1 MAGVTSDASRT
12 AAGGP
17 IFIVGSNGSGS
28 TLLRLMLDSH
38 PNIAIPEE
46 TGFLRLAA
54 MHRWVPYWKLG
65 GNWYRNLGLSD
76 GELDNALG
84 TFYGVLFSSYATGRG
99 KGRWGDKTPFHVWH
113 LDLATRLFPDAHVIG
128 IVRHPAGAALSMR
141 RRFRRSIK
149 AGITHWRRTNRQLLH
164 AGVQLGDQFSLVRY
178 EDLVTSPEPVMRA
191 LLERVGEPWSDDVLA
206 HHEVQ
211 PRAESTGFTRTDRAV
226 DTESLTEWEEHVTGV
241 ALSRAIARTGAL
253 AEFLGYDP
261 QHGTPATP
269 LGEPLL
275 TGTQLAARQRD
286 IGSAINWAPPRPRVE
301 DRELKPPS
309 PRKRRL
315 RKPPDLSQITFREL
329 AESRL
334 RSHLPEDTRRK
345 LQKARRERPLL
356 DRLIGPR

>member
-1 MAGVTSDASRT
+1 
-12 AAGGP
+12 
-17 IFIVGSNGSGS
+17 
-28 TLLRLMLDSH
+28 MLDSH

-65 GNWYRNLGLSD
+65 GNWYRNLGLSER
-76 GELDNALG
+76 ELDTALG
-84 TFYGVLFSSYATGRG
+84 AFYGGLFSSYATARG
-99 KGRWGDKTPFHVWH
+99 KTRWGDKTPFHVWH
-113 LDLATRLFPDAHVIG
+113 VDLATRLFPDAQVVG
-128 IVRHPAGAALSMR
+128 ILRHPAASALSMR
-141 RRFRRSIK
+141 RRFRRQLK
-149 AGITHWRRTNRQLLH
+149 AGTTHWRRANRQLLH
-164 AGVQLGDQFSLVRY
+164 AGAQLGDRFTLLRY

-191 LLERVGEPWSDDVLA
+191 LLERIGEPWSDGVLS
-206 HHEVQ
+206 HHEMQ

-226 DTESLTEWEEHVTGV
+226 DTESLTEWEEHVTGA
-241 ALSRAIARTGAL
+241 ALERVVARTGAL

-261 QHGTPATP
+261 RRGIPATP
-269 LGEPLL
+269 LGGPLL

-286 IGSAINWAPPRPRVE
+286 MGGAIDWRPPHPRVE

-315 RKPPDLSQITFREL
+315 RKPPDLSRVTFREL

-334 RSHLPEDTRRK
+334 RLRIPEEQRRK
-345 LQKARRERPLL
+345 LHRARRERPLL